1 RAQGIDATLDPE
13 GGCLVT
19 AHASRVDRRLFWR
32 AIRTGLNAGEAAVSV
47 GMSAHSGWRWF
58 REAGGVP
65 PMPLSLPKTP
75 SRYLELNDRIS
86 IFTGLLLGNNY
97 AEIARQLDRAT
108 STVTR
113 ELERH
118 RLDPVRPRAK
128 PMPLGRDGKRKIPK
142 KFNYSPTAAQAR
154 TDAERQRP
162 KTGKLASC
170 PRLRTE
176 VQNRLKKRH
185 SPQQIAGRLKRDFPD
200 DPEMRVSHETIY
212 RSLYI
217 QGKGALAREL
227 TACLRTG
234 RKLRKPRK
242 PRVAATPRCAGV
254 SISQRPP
261 EAADRAVPGH
271 WEGDL
276 IIGAHGRS
284 AIGTIVERRSRFMLL
299 AHLPG
304 DHTAA
309 AVAASVTAQLQQL
322 PDQVK
327 AHTMTWDQGIEMAH
341 HPKIAID
348 ANVQVFFC
356 DPASPWQRPTNENH
370 NGLLRQYFPKGTDL
384 SVHDAEHLAFV
395 ADELNDRP
403 RKVLGFRTP
412 REVFYEHLG
421 VA

>member
-1 RAQGIDATLDPE
+1 M
-13 GGCLVT
+13 
-19 AHASRVDRRLFWR
+19 SRPSTSRSIRRLFWR
-32 AIRTGLNAGEAAVSV
+32 ALRTGLNPGEASASL
-47 GMSAHSGWRWF
+47 GMSRSVGWRWF
-58 REAGGVP
+58 RKAGGVP
-65 PMPLSLPKTP
+65 SMPLTLPKTP
-75 SRYLELNDRIS
+75 PRYLELDERIS
-86 IFTGLLLGNNY
+86 IFSGLLLGNSY
-97 AEIARQLDRAT
+97 AEIARQIDRST

-118 RLDPVRPRAK
+118 KLDPVRPKAR
-128 PMPLGRDGKRKIPK
+128 PMPLGRDGRRRIPK
-142 KFNYSPTAAQAR
+142 KFNYSPTAAHAR
-154 TDAERQRP
+154 AEAERQRP

-170 PRLRTE
+170 PRLRAE

-185 SPQQIAGRLKRDFPD
+185 SPQQIAGRLRVDFPD
-200 DPEMRVSHETIY
+200 DAEMRVSHETIY
-212 RSLYI
+212 RALYI

-242 PRVAATPRCAGV
+242 PRAEAIPRCAGV

-299 AHLPG
+299 AHLP
-304 DHTAA
+304 DNHTADA
-309 AVAASVTAQLQQL
+309 VATAVAAQLKQL

-327 AHTMTWDQGIEMAH
+327 AHTLTWDQGIEMAN
-341 HPKIAID
+341 HPKIAVD
-348 ANVQVFFC
+348 AEVQIFFC

-384 SVHDAEHLAFV
+384 TVHSADYLAFV

-412 REVFYEHLG
+412 REVFYEQLR